1 MIILK
6 RSKKRWVNFPSIQT
20 RLECPKCNSK
30 LRQLIIGYAIPQLY
44 YCPNCG
50 YRGPIAFQPEEE
62 KKRVSKKNTKFIKL
76 KRA

>member
-1 MIILK
+1 VEK
-6 RSKKRWVNFPSIQT
+6 DKKWGSSLPSLQT

-50 YRGPIAFQPEEE
+50 YRGPIALQPEKE

>member
-1 MIILK
+1 M
-6 RSKKRWVNFPSIQT
+6 KKDKKWGSGLPSLQT